1 MHTADRGFFKRLT
14 GDEGYA
20 LAMALGAIV
29 LVSLIAASS
38 YTLSQ
43 KTLEQA
49 STTALSNRAYQVAAS
64 AIEYETALFE
74 SGLTPVSQTNKTL
87 PSGDKY
93 DLEYTKVSDNTLRLK
108 STARSGGETEKVS
121 VLYSVFDFSETIYS
135 GSGNIF
141 GGSAFNS
148 PDSKIIG
155 AFYLKLAKAEKVNSS
170 MSFIDGPLYVE
181 NGEINPK
188 GGVDWVNTPNYT
200 KYRIYA
206 DITPSG
212 LPGNVEVMPLDVRL
226 TPPSITPEMIA
237 RLKTAAKTAGT
248 YYDSST
254 TVGLAGDKFN
264 QTSNGVFTANSV
276 IFVEGTATIAPA
288 ISSYKGRFTIFATD
302 MIIMRGRLV
311 PQDYAT
317 NPSNPPTGTFDSYYS
332 SYIGNKVDQ
341 LPQAR
346 IDYCAALISP
356 GPVNLAWSSG
366 NNSTSMFGFCG
377 AVYSGAT
384 IAFQESL
391 RGAIIGKGA
400 LDPNKKTILATQISM
415 RDAMPTE
422 IQELFTRAIGKSDWM
437 RSR

>member
-1 MHTADRGFFKRLT
+1 MHTADRALYKKLIS
-14 GDEGYA
+14 DEGYA

-49 STTALSNRAYQVAAS
+49 STTASSNRAYQVAAS
-64 AIEYETALFE
+64 ALEYETALFE
-74 SGLTPVSQTNKTL
+74 GGLDPASETNKTL

-93 DLEYTKVSDNTLRLK
+93 DLEYTKVSDNAFRLK
-108 STARSGGETEKVS
+108 STARQGGQTERVS

-188 GGVDWVNTPNYT
+188 GGVRWVNTPNYS

-206 DITPSG
+206 DIAPSG
-212 LPGNVEVMPLDVRL
+212 LPGNVEVLPLDVRL
-226 TPPSITPEMIA
+226 TPPSVTPELIA
-237 RLKTAAKTAGT
+237 RLKSAAITAGT

-254 TVGLAGDKFN
+254 TVGVAGDKFN
-264 QTSNGVFTANSV
+264 PTSTGVFNANGV

-302 MIIMRGRLV
+302 MIVMRGRLI

-317 NPSNPPTGTFDSYYS
+317 NPDSPPTGTFDPYYS
-332 SYIGNKVDQ
+332 SYLGSKVDQ

-346 IDYCAALISP
+346 TDYCAALISP
-356 GPVNLAWSSG
+356 GPINLAWSSG
-366 NNSTSMFGFCG
+366 NNSTSVFSFCG
-377 AVYSGAT
+377 AVYSEAT

-400 LDPNKKTILATQISM
+400 LDPNKKTILATQINM
-415 RDAMPTE
+415 RNAMPTE